1 MWLRFWHES
10 LCELLAGERA
20 RSLARMTAEG
30 RRSCWQFRLVLFTLP
45 FLFLLFALVVFLPPD
60 GNERAE
66 WAQFIGR
73 FHPLAVHFPIAL
85 ILLVPIL
92 ELAGRN
98 NRFSYLRLSVGFV
111 LGLAALTATLAA
123 ILGWC
128 LARSGG
134 YSGTLLTQHMWG
146 GSSLAAV
153 CWLCWLLYA
162 RAGERG
168 GRLGI
173 LYGFALAAGVAL
185 VAWTGYRGG
194 QLSLGEDH
202 LTEYMPA
209 GLRRALRVS
218 NVRSASSNPSA
229 NTFYGARIDPIF
241 SARCVTCHG
250 PSQHKANLRLDSY
263 RSLMRGGKDGP
274 VVRAGNVQGSD
285 LFRRIT
291 LPPGHDDFMPKENKR
306 PLSPDQVKLIEL
318 WIAAGAS
325 DTLALNALQGAPSA
339 SASSPVAEVS
349 FEEIDPAGVTRLR
362 ATVASAV
369 IELQK
374 QFPNILEYESRGSA
388 DLYLNASLLGPK
400 FGDSNLEAFAPL
412 GEHITI
418 ADFSRTAITDRSARS
433 IAAMK
438 RLRVLRLTNTGIT
451 DLTMQQLGPL
461 DQLESLNVFGTRVT
475 AAALPAIAKLPKLA
489 HFYVGQT
496 AIPTG
501 ISVPKELAGKLVF

>member
-1 MWLRFWHES
+1 
-10 LCELLAGERA
+10 
-20 RSLARMTAEG
+20 MTGEG
-30 RRSCWQFRLVLFTLP
+30 RRISGQLRLVLFTLP
-45 FLFLLFALVVFLPPD
+45 LLLILFVLVVFLPPD

-98 NRFSYLRLSVGFV
+98 NRFSYLRLSIGFV
-111 LGLAALTATLAA
+111 LGLAALGATFAA

-134 YSGTLLTQHMWG
+134 YSGTLLQQHMWG
-146 GSSLAAV
+146 GIFLAAV
-153 CWLCWLLYA
+153 CWLCWLSYA
-162 RAGERG
+162 RTGEREG
-168 GRLGI
+168 VLGSGI
-173 LYGFALAAGVAL
+173 IYATALATGIGL

-209 GLRRALRVS
+209 GLRHALRVS
-218 NVRSASSNPSA
+218 NVRSSLSNPGE

-250 PSQHKANLRLDSY
+250 PSKHKANLRLDSY
-263 RSLMRGGKDGP
+263 RSVMRGGKDGP
-274 VVRAGNVQGSD
+274 VIRAGNVQGSD

-318 WIAAGAS
+318 WIGAGAS
-325 DTLALNALQGAPSA
+325 DTLALNAIQGAPSGF
-339 SASSPVAEVS
+339 ASSPVPEVT
-349 FEEIDPAGVTRLR
+349 FEEIDATSVVRLR
-362 ATVASAV
+362 AAIAPAV
-369 IELQK
+369 IQLQK

-388 DLYLNASLLGPK
+388 NLYLNASLLGPK
-400 FGDSNLEAFAPL
+400 FGDSDLAAFAPL
-412 GEHITI
+412 AEHITV
-418 ADFSRTAITDRSARS
+418 ADFSRTAITDRSATA

-438 RLRVLRLTNTGIT
+438 QLRVLRFTNTGIT
-451 DLTMQQLGPL
+451 DATMQQLGSL

-475 AAALPAIAKLPKLA
+475 PAALPAIAKLPKLA

-496 AIPTG
+496 QVPAG
-501 ISVPKELAGKLVF
+501 VSVPKDLAGKLVF

>member
-1 MWLRFWHES
+1 
-10 LCELLAGERA
+10 
-20 RSLARMTAEG
+20 
-30 RRSCWQFRLVLFTLP
+30 
-45 FLFLLFALVVFLPPD
+45 VFLPPD

-92 ELAGRN
+92 ELAGRSS
-98 NRFSYLRLSVGFV
+98 RFSYLRLSVGFV
-111 LGLAALTATLAA
+111 LGLAALSATFAA

-146 GSSLAAV
+146 GISLAAV

-162 RAGERG
+162 RTGERG
-168 GRLGI
+168 GGLG
-173 LYGFALAAGVAL
+173 LGFFYATALAAGIGL

-209 GLRRALRVS
+209 GLRHALRVS
-218 NVRSASSNPSA
+218 NVRSASSSAGA

-241 SARCVTCHG
+241 AARCVTCHG
-250 PSQHKANLRLDSY
+250 PSKHKANLRLDSY
-263 RSLMRGGKDGP
+263 RSVMRGGKDGP

-291 LPPGHDDFMPKENKR
+291 LPAGHDDFMPKENKR

-318 WIAAGAS
+318 WIGAGAS
-325 DTLALNALQGAPSA
+325 DTLALTAIQGAPSGFA
-339 SASSPVAEVS
+339 SAPVAEVN
-349 FEEIDPAGVTRLR
+349 FEEIDPAAVTRLR
-362 ATVASAV
+362 AAVASEV
-369 IELQK
+369 IQLQK
-374 QFPNILEYESRGSA
+374 QFPNILDYESRGSA
-388 DLYLNASLLGPK
+388 NLYLNASLLGPK
-400 FGDSNLEAFAPL
+400 FGDSNLAAFAPL
-412 GEHITI
+412 ADHITI
-418 ADFSRTAITDRSARS
+418 ADFSRTAITDHSVSS

-438 RLRVLRLTNTGIT
+438 QLRVLRLMSTGIT
-451 DLTMQQLGPL
+451 DTTVEGLGAL

-475 AAALPAIAKLPKLA
+475 SAALPAIGKLPKLA